1 MMRML
6 FSHTSWLVRCCCTA
20 GLVASLGAFA
30 VARGAEP
37 TAAGR
42 GAGSP
47 ASSAGASRAAELVQQ
62 LASGFRVLRAYDVV
76 FALQAGEYAVQ
87 GRYAV
92 EGPRYRL
99 EVGDAE
105 VFADAATRYEV
116 DRKRREVTVLEVDTA
131 SRNLLNNPAR
141 AFDFLGGDYRAELL
155 SEREGRAV
163 VRLTPIEGRDAGP
176 GTVTV
181 ELALPA
187 ARPMRLTY
195 EYEGERVVVAIR
207 SVTPR
212 TEPLPAFDPAQ
223 YAGYEFI
230 DFR

>member
-1 MMRML
+1 MQML

-20 GLVASLGAFA
+20 GLVAALGASA
-30 VARGAEP
+30 AARGAVSP
-37 TAAGR
+37 SDLRTAA
-42 GAGSP
+42 SP
-47 ASSAGASRAAELVQQ
+47 ASSSAGASRAAELVAQ
-62 LASGFRVLRAYDVV
+62 LAAGFRALRAYDVV
-76 FALQAGEYAVQ
+76 FALQAGEYAAQ

-116 DRKRREVTVLEVDTA
+116 DRKRREVTVLEVDTT
-131 SRNLLNNPAR
+131 SRNLLSNPAR

-155 SEREGRAV
+155 SEREDRAA
-163 VRLTPIEGRDAGP
+163 VRLTPIEGRGAGP

-181 ELALPA
+181 ELTLPA
-187 ARPMRLTY
+187 ARPTRLTY
-195 EYEGERVVVAIR
+195 EYDGEQVIVTIR
-207 SVTPR
+207 SIVPR

-223 YAGYEFI
+223 YADFECI